1 MLKSES
7 CKINNT
13 IKTTI
18 DARVY
23 PLEAIYGAAYVF
35 LDKAYLRLDG
45 DPKSE
50 IIVTIKG
57 KKKLNQTE
65 LKKIAGEFYNE
76 LLNYSLRY
84 QISKRNKRIREY
96 IVGSALLGSLPKK
109 QTEDKEDKEDKE
121 DWQKDPLKIADHWEE
136 KYTKKKK

>member
-109 QTEDKEDKEDKE
+109 QTEDKEDKED
-121 DWQKDPLKIADHWEE
+121 WQKDPLKIADHWEE